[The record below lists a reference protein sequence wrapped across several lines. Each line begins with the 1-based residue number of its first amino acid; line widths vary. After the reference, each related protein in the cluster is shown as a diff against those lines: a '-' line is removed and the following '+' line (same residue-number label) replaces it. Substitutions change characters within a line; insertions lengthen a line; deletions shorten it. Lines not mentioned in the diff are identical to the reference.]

1 MKRFLALF
9 LCFALCL
16 TLLPAASAEDIEIV
30 DPVGADAPAAPT
42 DELVIDAPVGAD
54 ALGGPLDDIAL
65 ADEPDAAP
73 PFDDVEGDL
82 DNIFG
87 TLDNG
92 LEWSIINFT
101 LMIYGSGDIPDF
113 LACEAPWYEYLERIH
128 PL

>member
-16 TLLPAASAEDIEIV
+16 TLLPAATAEDIEIV
-30 DPVGADAPAAPT
+30 DPA
-42 DELVIDAPVGAD
+42 GAD

-87 TLDNG
+87 
-92 LEWSIINFT
+92 E
-101 LMIYGSGDIPDF
+101 
-113 LACEAPWYEYLERIH
+113 
-128 PL
+128 